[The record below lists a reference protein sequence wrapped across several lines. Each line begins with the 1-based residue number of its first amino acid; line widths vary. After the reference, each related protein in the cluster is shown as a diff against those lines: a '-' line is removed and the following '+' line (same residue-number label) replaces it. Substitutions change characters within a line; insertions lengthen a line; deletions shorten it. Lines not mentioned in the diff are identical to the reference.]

1 VAGLQHNWPNQ
12 SLVRADRSGPGT
24 NTTSDTGTN
33 PPGAQPGVAQTG
45 DVFTGYPTITA
56 SDATNAGRLAGL
68 GFAVSPTTAW
78 TTGQSM
84 SVNGF
89 AFNWSGT
96 AWAAGAHA

>member
-1 VAGLQHNWPNQ
+1 MAGLLHNWPNQ
-12 SLVRADRSGPGT
+12 SLVRSDRSGPGT

-33 PPGAQPGVAQTG
+33 PPGAQRDVAAPG

-56 SDATNAGRLAGL
+56 SDASNAAKLAPL
-68 GFAVSPTTAW
+68 GFAAHPATAW

-84 SVNGF
+84 TVQGF
-89 AFNWSGT
+89 AFNWSGA